1 MICWFTN
8 QPVLEFH
15 IDTCF
20 WHSYMRRRHSVS
32 KKQGSPR
39 SNGIPW
45 PYSWTKQDLEFAR
58 NYWSRFWSR
67 DASRTTW
74 THSTFKKWNPF
85 PSGHGSTAYIYI
97 IIYIYTCLYIVLPVY
112 IYVVLSLLVK
122 HPTLK
127 WSFPIPSV
135 PLRFQGMETPPAMS
149 LWPTVGHRDN
159 VMDV

>member
-1 MICWFTN
+1 MFLTFIYASSSLRLQKTGFAQIQWHTLALFLDETRLN
-8 QPVLEFH
+8 KTWNLQETIDPGFDQGTRLAPHGH
-15 IDTCF
+15 IL
-20 WHSYMRRRHSVS
+20 HSR
-32 KKQGSPR
+32 
-39 SNGIPW
+39 NGTL
-45 PYSWTKQDLEFAR
+45 SHLDMGQQ
-58 NYWSRFWSR
+58 
-67 DASRTTW
+67 
-74 THSTFKKWNPF
+74 H
-85 PSGHGSTAYIYI
+85 IYI
-97 IIYIYTCLYIVLPVY
+97 IIYTCLYIVLPVY

>member
-85 PSGHGSTAYIYI
+85 PSGHGSTAYIYN
-97 IIYIYTCLYIVLPVY
+97 YIYTCLYIVLPVY